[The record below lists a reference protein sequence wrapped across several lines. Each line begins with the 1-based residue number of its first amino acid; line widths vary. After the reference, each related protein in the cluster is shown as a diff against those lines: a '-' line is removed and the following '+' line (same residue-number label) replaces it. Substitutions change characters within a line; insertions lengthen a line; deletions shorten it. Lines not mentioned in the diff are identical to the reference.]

1 MGRLRATGSWW
12 SSWVCRVGFMVAVGV
27 GVDAK
32 VQVWFGDVS
41 SDLGDAGLE
50 LYGLGDFVPSGSELG
65 FGDSQWQGAR
75 WFRSCF
81 LLLWVSYLRRREVE
95 SDRGMEDL
103 GGFFSFVCFLCG
115 SSGEKKTG
123 GGRRSSGDGREA
135 WE

>member
-81 LLLWVSYLRRREVE
+81 FVVV
-95 SDRGMEDL
+95 
-103 GGFFSFVCFLCG
+103 GFL
-115 SSGEKKTG
+115 SS
-123 GGRRSSGDGREA
+123 
-135 WE
+135 